1 MDLLGKA
8 LEMTNKKT
16 KIKHDHREIGRLVC
30 AWILDDV
37 SLYAAAKSY
46 GNGKPNCGGFFT
58 ALAYWIKEE
67 HKKGNVCISKNT
79 IVYKDE

>member
-1 MDLLGKA
+1 
-8 LEMTNKKT
+8 MTNKKT
-16 KIKHDHREIGRLVC
+16 KIKHDHKEIGRLVC

-58 ALAYWIKEE
+58 AFAIGL
-67 HKKGNVCISKNT
+67 KKNVKK
-79 IVYKDE
+79 VMFV